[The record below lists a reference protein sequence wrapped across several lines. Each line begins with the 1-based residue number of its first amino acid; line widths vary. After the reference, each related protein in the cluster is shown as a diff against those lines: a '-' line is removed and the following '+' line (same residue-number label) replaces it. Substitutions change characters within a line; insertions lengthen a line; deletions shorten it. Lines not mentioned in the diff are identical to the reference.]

1 MRLGLVVSRAIR
13 VSAWLIRV
21 RDRGRPVSRRSFTR
35 EGELRE
41 QEIQR
46 RREEV
51 TRGVR
56 DPRVSGEAG
65 GDAEPVL
72 W

>member
-21 RDRGRPVSRRSFTR
+21 RGRGRPVSRFFNE

-41 QEIQR
+41 REIQR

-51 TRGVR
+51 TRGLWQ
-56 DPRVSGEAG
+56 PRVGGESG